1 MLPNS
6 WFSHQVLIKALPK
19 LICEFYEKDL
29 ILCSLWLYETFSDNT
44 NPETQMYL
52 TLDIPPAKKYCWE
65 LKFCRNSCCPLIPL
79 VPGKSCVWSCSF
91 PSLRVLKSCA
101 EGMKTATAAQH
112 SLASHWNMRWTRGQR
127 LTVILDADISQ
138 GARSHLGIGAS
149 TAQDEV
155 SSRTH
160 NLYFSNHRPAAG
172 NCCHSECWLPSSA
185 GRNLDMQIAN

>member
-1 MLPNS
+1 MRRIS
-6 WFSHQVLIKALPK
+6 FCVLSGYTKCFQTTP
-19 LICEFYEKDL
+19 
-29 ILCSLWLYETFSDNT
+29 TQ
-44 NPETQMYL
+44 TQMYL

-79 VPGKSCVWSCSF
+79 VPGKSCVWIMLF
-91 PSLRVLKSCA
+91 LITLRVLKSCG

-112 SLASHWNMRWTRGQR
+112 SLASHWNMRQTRGQR

-138 GARSHLGIGAS
+138 GACSHLGIGAS

-155 SSRTH
+155 GSRTH
-160 NLYFSNHRPAAG
+160 NFYFSNHRPTAG
-172 NCCHSECWLPSSA
+172 NCCHLVCWLPSSA